1 MENFRMRRSIRSAK
15 FNAENKTTLKTLTVA
30 TIAGLSIIGVGQA
43 QATTLDEVD
52 LSKKPIDTPTL
63 DYLHDNDVLIPQ
75 KTFQRDEDGNIVKD
89 ANDKPIIQEGTPI
102 LAPQSGYS
110 LTKLEANP
118 DGSKPDGDNVITK
131 FEVKEV
137 TRYYDKTTGE
147 LVANPISGT
156 EYKVVQ
162 EKDIVP
168 QYYNVNP
175 VIPESNNSKVTWTEV
190 TEEGDNTITI
200 SSPDGPKYYKYTYNA
215 PSNYDTTTNSNK
227 TKDLGTITNP
237 TGTYLEPGIYKGG
250 AAINN
255 PAGSTITIENY
266 VFQNNKTTAYFDS
279 TTSGKYVILFGGAI
293 YNKGEISKITSDFI
307 GNSVSATK
315 SSDSIKTNTF
325 GGAIYNSGK
334 IGDITGDF
342 IGNSADSSYNS
353 YGGAIYNSGTIGNI
367 TGDFISNSAGS
378 EGGAISN
385 DGGTI
390 SNITGDFIGNSAAS
404 YGGGAIYNRGTIGNI
419 TGDFISNS
427 GSSGGAISNSGT
439 IENVTGDFI
448 KNSGSDGGAIS
459 NKYNSTIGNI
469 TGDFISNEA
478 YSSKGGAIYNYKST
492 IGDITGDFIGNSAIS
507 DGGAIYNDYGTIG
520 NITGDFIGNS
530 GSSGGAIDNGY
541 SSTIGNITGNFIGN
555 TATSRGGAIYNY
567 GKIGNITG
575 DFIGNTAGSD
585 GGAISNSGT
594 IENVTGDFIR
604 NSGSRGGAIYNDN
617 STIGDITGGFIG
629 NTASSCGG
637 AIYNY
642 KSTIGDITG
651 DFISNTASYHG
662 GAIYNDDYDN
672 TIGDI
677 TGNFISNTASY
688 LGGAIYNGGKSRNIT
703 GDFIGNTA
711 SSGGAIDNSGTIENV
726 TGDFIRNSGSVG
738 GAIYNDDYYS
748 TIRNIAGDFIGNT
761 ASSDSHNSYG
771 GAIYN
776 GDNSTIGDITG
787 NFISNR
793 AKALSSYYG
802 MGGAIYNSS
811 AIGDITGDFIGNY
824 AEAENGTA
832 GGGAIANNLAI
843 EIRNSQPEYS
853 NDLGITSSQN
863 PSLLNI
869 KNSSFI
875 NNYALGNNAYG
886 GAIYNNVSVIVR
898 GGGGGEVPQSLE
910 LADNTITTS
919 DYGITL
925 LDVQNSSFE
934 NNKVSGTI
942 SALGGA
948 IANEFHISNRNTPQ
962 EGSLASETNTGKYNI
977 NISNSTFN
985 NNTAYSIEEIAA
997 GGAIY
1002 NSNMDLNILGSNFTN
1017 NSAVSEQGSA
1027 LGGAIAAQNPRL
1039 GNSSGTIEVH
1049 YGIGTF
1055 TNSNTGESIT
1065 LYVTSCYEFDDDLT
1079 LQENIDIAN
1088 SQGITV
1094 NFKKEDD
1101 FSYNVDQDE
1110 WNNYIEH
1117 INEQK
1122 EKGYASENDIT
1133 QTVTINNPNTDEI
1146 ILASDGDIKTI
1157 TNSSFINNHAT
1168 STAGEAKGGAIY
1180 SNRDLNIVADG
1191 TTSVFKDNYTES
1203 KGIKDDNAIY
1213 IDNNATLNFTMKNN
1227 GKFYMADNIDGTATK
1242 DSDGKITDTYN
1253 VNIKGDNINNTTFYM
1268 LNDIRNA
1275 NVTFDNTTINA
1286 INNQTHVY
1294 NFNSLTVNSDTNF
1307 VADVDLANEQMDR
1320 ITANTYGTHNGNLNV
1335 VGMNLLSDAT
1345 KDVTEIYFAQP
1356 GLKNNVVNGM
1366 PKTGEYNL
1374 PSTAQTTFYTP
1385 IYKYNAIYDN
1395 RNDGGYFIFD
1405 RVSAGNN
1412 SGNASDNFN
1421 PAVLA
1426 PSVASQAGAN
1436 ATMNQTFNYAF
1447 QNSDNFMTIPY
1458 LERVAIKTSNRYA
1471 LSPTGDATDV
1481 GTFSPLFNTMNETS
1495 SAWVKPYASFENIP
1509 LKNGP
1514 KVSNIT
1520 YGTLVGFDTPIKSIK
1535 NGWDRAWTGYIG
1547 YNGASQRFSGVDA
1560 TQNGGLVGGT
1570 LTLYKGNF
1578 FNATTISSGAIVG
1591 DNRTMYGTDNYTML
1605 MAGVGNKTGYNFEFK
1620 EGKIIIQPS
1629 MLLSYTFVNTFDY
1642 TNAAGVKI
1650 KNDPL
1655 HAIQIAPGVKFIA
1668 NTKNGWQPYIG
1679 VNMIWN
1685 LLDKSKVSA
1694 NDVRLPEMSIKP
1706 YVQYGIGVQK
1716 RFKDRYMAFG
1726 QAMIQNGGRNGISL
1740 TAGFRWAI
1748 GKEGKP
1754 LEKVQ
1759 RVNNKTIS
1767 SSSSVGTSIN
1777 SVGAKSTIAQAQPER
1792 KIIKQLS
1799 QTQRERI
1806 AKQYQN
1812 TTRTTSIG
1820 EMKKL

>member
-1 MENFRMRRSIRSAK
+1 MRRSIRSAK

-43 QATTLDEVD
+43 QATTLDEID

-63 DYLHDNDVLIPQ
+63 DYLHKNDVLLPQ

-162 EKDIVP
+162 EKDLVP
-168 QYYNVNP
+168 QYYNVNTI
-175 VIPESNNSKVTWTEV
+175 IPESNNSKITWTEV

-200 SSPDGPKYYKYTYNA
+200 SSPDGTPKYYKYTYNA

-227 TKDLGTITNP
+227 TKDLGTITDP
-237 TGTYLEPGIYKGG
+237 TGTYKGG

-279 TTSGKYVILFGGAI
+279 TTYPYKHVNLSGGAI
-293 YNKGEISKITSDFI
+293 YNDGEISKITSDFI
-307 GNSVSATK
+307 GNSISATK
-315 SSDSIKTNTF
+315 SSYYVNAGTF
-325 GGAIYNSGK
+325 GGAIYNNGK

-342 IGNSADSSYNS
+342 INNTATAPNYSSGGAIYNGGTIENITGDFIDNSAASSGGAIYNNNSTIENITGNFISNSANYGGAIDNGYDSTIGNITSNFIGNSTRYEGGAIYNRGLICDITGDFIS
-353 YGGAIYNSGTIGNI
+353 NQTSRDGGAIYNSGTIYNIIGDFIGNEGSGGDWYPNGGAIYNLGVIGNI
-367 TGDFISNSAGS
+367 GGDFISNRVRA
-378 EGGAISN
+378 
-385 DGGTI
+385 
-390 SNITGDFIGNSAAS
+390 FAS
-404 YGGGAIYNRGTIGNI
+404 Y
-419 TGDFISNS
+419 
-427 GSSGGAISNSGT
+427 
-439 IENVTGDFI
+439 
-448 KNSGSDGGAIS
+448 
-459 NKYNSTIGNI
+459 
-469 TGDFISNEA
+469 
-478 YSSKGGAIYNYKST
+478 
-492 IGDITGDFIGNSAIS
+492 
-507 DGGAIYNDYGTIG
+507 YGI
-520 NITGDFIGNS
+520 
-530 GSSGGAIDNGY
+530 
-541 SSTIGNITGNFIGN
+541 
-555 TATSRGGAIYNY
+555 
-567 GKIGNITG
+567 
-575 DFIGNTAGSD
+575 
-585 GGAISNSGT
+585 
-594 IENVTGDFIR
+594 
-604 NSGSRGGAIYNDN
+604 
-617 STIGDITGGFIG
+617 
-629 NTASSCGG
+629 
-637 AIYNY
+637 
-642 KSTIGDITG
+642 
-651 DFISNTASYHG
+651 
-662 GAIYNDDYDN
+662 
-672 TIGDI
+672 
-677 TGNFISNTASY
+677 
-688 LGGAIYNGGKSRNIT
+688 GGAIYNGGDSYSIENI
-703 GDFIGNTA
+703 IGN
-711 SSGGAIDNSGTIENV
+711 
-726 TGDFIRNSGSVG
+726 
-738 GAIYNDDYYS
+738 
-748 TIRNIAGDFIGNT
+748 
-761 ASSDSHNSYG
+761 
-771 GAIYN
+771 
-776 GDNSTIGDITG
+776 
-787 NFISNR
+787 
-793 AKALSSYYG
+793 
-802 MGGAIYNSS
+802 
-811 AIGDITGDFIGNY
+811 FIGNY
-824 AEAENGTA
+824 AEAENGSA
-832 GGGAIANNLAI
+832 IGGAIGNTREIYTTRDFTGTNITGNFIENYAKSENGAAI
-843 EIRNSQPEYS
+843 GGAIGNYLKTEIRNSQPEYS

-863 PSLLNI
+863 PSILNI

-875 NNYALGNNAYG
+875 NNYASGNNAYG
-886 GAIYNNVSVIVR
+886 GAIYNNVSEIVR
-898 GGGGGEVPQSLE
+898 EVPQSLE

-925 LDVQNSSFE
+925 LNVQNSSFE
-934 NNKVSGTI
+934 NNNVSGKI
-942 SALGGA
+942 
-948 IANEFHISNRNTPQ
+948 
-962 EGSLASETNTGKYNI
+962 
-977 NISNSTFN
+977 
-985 NNTAYSIEEIAA
+985 
-997 GGAIY
+997 
-1002 NSNMDLNILGSNFTN
+1002 
-1017 NSAVSEQGSA
+1017 SA

-1039 GNSSGTIEVH
+1039 ENSIGTIEVN
-1049 YGIGTF
+1049 YVIGTL

-1065 LYVTSCYEFDDDLT
+1065 LYMAYCQEFDEDLT

-1101 FSYNVDQDE
+1101 FSDTVDQDE
-1110 WNNYIEH
+1110 WNSSIEYIK
-1117 INEQK
+1117 EQK

-1146 ILASDGDIKTI
+1146 ILASNGDIKTI

-1191 TTSVFKDNYTES
+1191 TTSVFKNNYTES
-1203 KGIKDDNAIY
+1203 KGVKDDNAIY

-1227 GKFYMADNIDGTATK
+1227 GKIYMADNIDGTVTK

-1335 VGMNLLSDAT
+1335 VGMNLLSDST

-1356 GLKNNVVNGM
+1356 GLKDNVVNGM

-1395 RNDGGYFIFD
+1395 RDDGGYFIFD

-1447 QNSDNFMTIPY
+1447 QNSDNFMAIPY

-1471 LSPTGDATDV
+1471 LSPTGDATDI
-1481 GTFSPLFNTMNETS
+1481 GTFSPLFNAQNQTS

-1535 NGWDRAWTGYIG
+1535 HGWDRAWTGYIG

-1578 FNATTISSGAIVG
+1578 FNATTVSSGAIVG

-1655 HAIQIAPGVKFIA
+1655 HAIQIAPGIKFIA

-1706 YVQYGIGVQK
+1706 YVQYGVGVQK

-1740 TAGFRWAI
+1740 TAGFRWAV

-1759 RVNNKTIS
+1759 RVNNKV
-1767 SSSSVGTSIN
+1767 SSVTPRAEVKVANN
-1777 SVGAKSTIAQAQPER
+1777 STVQPER

>member
-1 MENFRMRRSIRSAK
+1 MKRRSMKRVNVK
-15 FNAENKTTLKTLTVA
+15 KENKTFKTLAVA

-63 DYLHDNDVLIPQ
+63 DYLHDNNVLIPQ
-75 KTFQRDEDGNIVKD
+75 ISFQRDEDGNIVKD
-89 ANDKPIIQEGTPI
+89 KYNEPIIQEGTPI

-110 LTKLEANP
+110 LTKLEAKE

-162 EKDIVP
+162 EKDLVP
-168 QYYNVNP
+168 QYYNVNTI
-175 VIPESNNSKVTWTEV
+175 IPESNNSHVTWTEV
-190 TEEGDNTITI
+190 TQGGGNNTITI
-200 SSPDGPKYYKYTYNA
+200 SSPDGTPKYYKYTYNA

-237 TGTYLEPGIYKGG
+237 PGTFLEPSTYKGG

-266 VFQNNKTTAYFDS
+266 VFQNNKTTAYFES
-279 TTSGKYVILFGGAI
+279 TTSDDKYVNLIGGAI
-293 YNKGEISKITSDFI
+293 YNEGEISKITSDFI
-307 GNSVSATK
+307 GNSVSATT
-315 SSDSIKTNTF
+315 SSYRVNAEEL
-325 GGAIYNSGK
+325 GGAIYNNGK

-342 IGNSADSSYNS
+342 I
-353 YGGAIYNSGTIGNI
+353 
-367 TGDFISNSAGS
+367 
-378 EGGAISN
+378 
-385 DGGTI
+385 
-390 SNITGDFIGNSAAS
+390 
-404 YGGGAIYNRGTIGNI
+404 
-419 TGDFISNS
+419 
-427 GSSGGAISNSGT
+427 
-439 IENVTGDFI
+439 
-448 KNSGSDGGAIS
+448 KNHTSR
-459 NKYNSTIGNI
+459 
-469 TGDFISNEA
+469 
-478 YSSKGGAIYNYKST
+478 
-492 IGDITGDFIGNSAIS
+492 
-507 DGGAIYNDYGTIG
+507 DGGAIYNAY
-520 NITGDFIGNS
+520 
-530 GSSGGAIDNGY
+530 
-541 SSTIGNITGNFIGN
+541 
-555 TATSRGGAIYNY
+555 
-567 GKIGNITG
+567 
-575 DFIGNTAGSD
+575 
-585 GGAISNSGT
+585 
-594 IENVTGDFIR
+594 
-604 NSGSRGGAIYNDN
+604 N
-617 STIGDITGGFIG
+617 STI
-629 NTASSCGG
+629 
-637 AIYNY
+637 
-642 KSTIGDITG
+642 
-651 DFISNTASYHG
+651 
-662 GAIYNDDYDN
+662 DN
-672 TIGDI
+672 
-677 TGNFISNTASY
+677 
-688 LGGAIYNGGKSRNIT
+688 
-703 GDFIGNTA
+703 
-711 SSGGAIDNSGTIENV
+711 
-726 TGDFIRNSGSVG
+726 
-738 GAIYNDDYYS
+738 
-748 TIRNIAGDFIGNT
+748 
-761 ASSDSHNSYG
+761 
-771 GAIYN
+771 
-776 GDNSTIGDITG
+776 
-787 NFISNR
+787 
-793 AKALSSYYG
+793 
-802 MGGAIYNSS
+802 
-811 AIGDITGDFIGNY
+811 ITGDFIGNY
-824 AEAENGTA
+824 AEYGYGGAIYNAYNSTIENITGNFISNSANYGGAIDNGYDSTIGNITSNFIGNSTLYEGGAINNQGLIGDITGDFINNHTSRDGGAIYNEGTIYNIIGDFIGNEGCGGDWYPNGGAIYNLGVIGNIGGDFISNRVRAFASYYGIGGAIYNGGDSYSIENIIGNFIGNYAEAENGPA
-832 GGGAIANNLAI
+832 IGGAIGNTRKIYTTRDFTGTNITGNFIENYAKSENGAAIGGAIGNHLAI

-853 NDLGITSSQN
+853 NDSDITSSQN
-863 PSLLNI
+863 PSILNI

-875 NNYALGNNAYG
+875 NNYASGNNAYG
-886 GAIYNNVSVIVR
+886 GAIYNNVSEIV
-898 GGGGGEVPQSLE
+898 GGNPASLE

-925 LDVQNSSFE
+925 LNVQNSSFE
-934 NNKVSGTI
+934 NNNVSGKI

-948 IANEFHISNRNTPQ
+948 IANEFHISNRNIPQ

-977 NISNSTFN
+977 NISNSIFN
-985 NNTAYSIEEIAA
+985 NNTANSIEEIAA

-1002 NSNMDLNILGSNFTN
+1002 NSNMDLNILDCNFTN

-1039 GNSSGTIEVH
+1039 ENSIGTIEVH
-1049 YGIGTF
+1049 YGIGTL

-1065 LYVTSCYEFDDDLT
+1065 LYAAYCPEFDDDLT

-1101 FSYNVDQDE
+1101 YSGTMDQDE
-1110 WNNYIEH
+1110 WNSFIED
-1117 INEQK
+1117 IKEQK

-1146 ILASDGDIKTI
+1146 ILASNGDIKTI

-1203 KGIKDDNAIY
+1203 KGVKDDNAIY

-1227 GKFYMADNIDGTATK
+1227 GKIYMADNIDGTVTK
-1242 DSDGKITDTYN
+1242 DSDGNITKTYS
-1253 VNIKGDNINNTTFYM
+1253 VNIKGDDINNTTFYM

-1320 ITANTYGTHNGNLNV
+1320 ITANTYGTHQGNLNI
-1335 VGMNLLSDAT
+1335 VGMNLLSDST
-1345 KDVTEIYFAQP
+1345 KDVTEIYFAEQ
-1356 GLKNNVVNGM
+1356 GLKDNVVNGM

-1395 RNDGGYFIFD
+1395 RDDGGYFIFD

-1447 QNSDNFMTIPY
+1447 QNADNFMTIPY
-1458 LERVAIKTSNRYA
+1458 LERVAIKTANRYA

-1481 GTFSPLFNTMNETS
+1481 GTFSPLFNAQNETS

-1520 YGTLVGFDTPIKSIK
+1520 YGTLVGFDTPIKSIRH
-1535 NGWDRAWTGYIG
+1535 GWDRAWTGYIG

-1578 FNATTISSGAIVG
+1578 FNATTVSTGAIVG

-1706 YVQYGIGVQK
+1706 YVQYGVGVQK

-1767 SSSSVGTSIN
+1767 SSSSVGTSTN
-1777 SVGAKSTIAQAQPER
+1777 NVGAKSTIAQAQPER

>member
-1 MENFRMRRSIRSAK
+1 MRRSIRSAK

-30 TIAGLSIIGVGQA
+30 TIVGLSIIGVGQA

-52 LSKKPIDTPTL
+52 LSQKPIDTPTL
-63 DYLHDNDVLIPQ
+63 DYLHDKKVEIPQ
-75 KTFQRDEDGNIVKD
+75 KTFQRDEDGNIIL
-89 ANDKPIIQEGTPI
+89 NDSHNEPIIQEGAPI

-110 LTKLEANP
+110 LTKLNANP

-162 EKDIVP
+162 EKDLVP
-168 QYYNVNP
+168 HYYNVNP
-175 VIPESNNSKVTWTEV
+175 VIPELNNSKVTWTEV
-190 TEEGDNTITI
+190 TQGGGNNTITI
-200 SSPDGPKYYKYTYNA
+200 YSPDGTPKYYKYTYNA

-227 TKDLGTITNP
+227 TKDLGTITDP
-237 TGTYLEPGIYKGG
+237 TGTREDPSIYKGG

-255 PAGSTITIENY
+255 PAGSTINIENY
-266 VFQNNKTTAYFDS
+266 VFQNNKTTAYFES
-279 TTSGKYVILFGGAI
+279 TTSDDKYVNLIGGAI
-293 YNKGEISKITSDFI
+293 YNEGEISKITSDFI
-307 GNSVSATK
+307 GNSISATK
-315 SSDSIKTNTF
+315 SSYRVNAEEL
-325 GGAIYNSGK
+325 GGAIYNNGL

-342 IGNSADSSYNS
+342 IRNQISGD
-353 YGGAIYNSGTIGNI
+353 GGAIYNAYNSTI
-367 TGDFISNSAGS
+367 DS
-378 EGGAISN
+378 
-385 DGGTI
+385 
-390 SNITGDFIGNSAAS
+390 ITGDFIGNYAEYGYGGAIDNTYNGTIENITGNFISNSAND
-404 YGGGAIYNRGTIGNI
+404 GGAIYNGY
-419 TGDFISNS
+419 D
-427 GSSGGAISNSGT
+427 
-439 IENVTGDFI
+439 
-448 KNSGSDGGAIS
+448 
-459 NKYNSTIGNI
+459 STIGNI
-469 TGDFISNEA
+469 TSN
-478 YSSKGGAIYNYKST
+478 
-492 IGDITGDFIGNSAIS
+492 FIGNSTLYE
-507 DGGAIYNDYGTIG
+507 GGAINNHGL
-520 NITGDFIGNS
+520 
-530 GSSGGAIDNGY
+530 
-541 SSTIGNITGNFIGN
+541 
-555 TATSRGGAIYNY
+555 
-567 GKIGNITG
+567 
-575 DFIGNTAGSD
+575 
-585 GGAISNSGT
+585 
-594 IENVTGDFIR
+594 
-604 NSGSRGGAIYNDN
+604 
-617 STIGDITGGFIG
+617 
-629 NTASSCGG
+629 
-637 AIYNY
+637 
-642 KSTIGDITG
+642 IGDITG
-651 DFISNTASYHG
+651 DFISNHTSR
-662 GAIYNDDYDN
+662 D
-672 TIGDI
+672 
-677 TGNFISNTASY
+677 
-688 LGGAIYNGGKSRNIT
+688 GGAIYNGGTIYNI
-703 GDFIGNTA
+703 I
-711 SSGGAIDNSGTIENV
+711 
-726 TGDFIRNSGSVG
+726 GDFIRNEGCGGDWYPNG
-738 GAIYNDDYYS
+738 GAIYNY
-748 TIRNIAGDFIGNT
+748 GVIGNI
-761 ASSDSHNSYG
+761 G
-771 GAIYN
+771 G
-776 GDNSTIGDITG
+776 D
-787 NFISNR
+787 FISNR
-793 AKALSSYYG
+793 VRAFASYYG
-802 MGGAIYNSS
+802 IGGAIYNSGYNYS
-811 AIGDITGDFIGNY
+811 IENITGNFIGNY
-824 AEAENGTA
+824 AEAENGSA
-832 GGGAIANNLAI
+832 VGGAIGNTREIYTTRDFTGTNITGNFIENYAKSENGAAIGGAINNHLTI
-843 EIRNSQPEYS
+843 DIRNSQLS
-853 NDLGITSSQN
+853 NNSDITSSQN
-863 PSLLNI
+863 PSILNI

-875 NNYALGNNAYG
+875 NNYASGNYAYG
-886 GAIYNNVSVIVR
+886 GAIYNDVSINR
-898 GGGGGEVPQSLE
+898 RPIEASLE

-925 LDVQNSSFE
+925 LNVQNSSFE
-934 NNKVSGTI
+934 NNNVSGTI

-985 NNTAYSIEEIAA
+985 NNTANSIEEIAA

-1002 NSNMDLNILGSNFTN
+1002 NSNIDLNILDCNFTN

-1039 GNSSGTIEVH
+1039 ENSIGTIEVN
-1049 YGIGTF
+1049 YSIGTL

-1065 LYVTSCYEFDDDLT
+1065 LYGAYCYEFDDDLT

-1101 FSYNVDQDE
+1101 FSNTMDQDE
-1110 WNNYIEH
+1110 WNDFIEN
-1117 INEQK
+1117 IKERK
-1122 EKGYASENDIT
+1122 EKGYISENDIT

-1227 GKFYMADNIDGTATK
+1227 GKIYMADNIDGTVTK

-1286 INNQTHVY
+1286 VNNQTHVY
-1294 NFNSLTVNSDTNF
+1294 NFNTLTVNSDTNF

-1320 ITANTYGTHNGNLNV
+1320 ITANNYGTHNGNLNV

-1374 PSTAQTTFYTP
+1374 PSSAQTTFYTP

-1395 RNDGGYFIFD
+1395 RDDGGYFMFSKGDKILTPNGGGGTTITPT
-1405 RVSAGNN
+1405 GNP
-1412 SGNASDNFN
+1412 SDAFN
-1421 PAVLA
+1421 PSVLA

-1447 QNSDNFMTIPY
+1447 QNSDNFMALPY

-1520 YGTLVGFDTPIKSIK
+1520 YGTLVGFDTPIKSIRH
-1535 NGWDRAWTGYIG
+1535 GWDRTWTGYVG

-1694 NDVRLPEMSIKP
+1694 DDVRLPEMSIKP
-1706 YVQYGIGVQK
+1706 YVQYGVGVQK

-1767 SSSSVGTSIN
+1767 SSSGVGTSTN

-1799 QTQRERI
+1799 QTQREKI

-1812 TTRTTSIG
+1812 TTRTTFIG

>member
-1 MENFRMRRSIRSAK
+1 MKRRSMKRVNVK
-15 FNAENKTTLKTLTVA
+15 KENKPFKTLAIA

-43 QATTLDEVD
+43 QATTLDEID
-52 LSKKPIDTPTL
+52 LSQKPIDTPTL
-63 DYLHDNDVLIPQ
+63 DYLHDNNVLIPQ
-75 KTFQRDEDGNIVKD
+75 KTFQQDEDGNIVKD
-89 ANDKPIIQEGTPI
+89 SNNNPILQEGTPI

-131 FEVKEV
+131 FEVKDV

-147 LVANPISGT
+147 LVANPISGV

-168 QYYNVNP
+168 QYYNVNTI
-175 VIPESNNSKVTWTEV
+175 IPESNNSKVTWTEV

-200 SSPDGPKYYKYTYNA
+200 YSPDGPKYYKYTYNA
-215 PSNYDTTTNSNK
+215 PSDYDTTTNSNK
-227 TKDLGTITNP
+227 TKDLGIITNP
-237 TGTYLEPGIYKGG
+237 PGTYDAPSIYKGG
-250 AAINN
+250 AVINN
-255 PAGSTITIENY
+255 PAGSTINIENY
-266 VFQNNKTTAYFDS
+266 VFQNNKTTAYFSHTIDS
-279 TTSGKYVILFGGAI
+279 NIYANLAGGAI
-293 YNKGEISKITSDFI
+293 YNEGEISKITSDFI
-307 GNSVSATK
+307 GNSISATT
-315 SSDSIKTNTF
+315 SSSRVYSQTF
-325 GGAIYNSGK
+325 GGAIYNNGN

-342 IGNSADSSYNS
+342 IGNTASSS
-353 YGGAIYNSGTIGNI
+353 GGAIYNN
-367 TGDFISNSAGS
+367 SN
-378 EGGAISN
+378 
-385 DGGTI
+385 
-390 SNITGDFIGNSAAS
+390 
-404 YGGGAIYNRGTIGNI
+404 
-419 TGDFISNS
+419 
-427 GSSGGAISNSGT
+427 
-439 IENVTGDFI
+439 
-448 KNSGSDGGAIS
+448 
-459 NKYNSTIGNI
+459 
-469 TGDFISNEA
+469 
-478 YSSKGGAIYNYKST
+478 
-492 IGDITGDFIGNSAIS
+492 
-507 DGGAIYNDYGTIG
+507 
-520 NITGDFIGNS
+520 
-530 GSSGGAIDNGY
+530 
-541 SSTIGNITGNFIGN
+541 
-555 TATSRGGAIYNY
+555 
-567 GKIGNITG
+567 IGNITG
-575 DFIGNTAGSD
+575 DFIGNTAKYG
-585 GGAISNSGT
+585 N
-594 IENVTGDFIR
+594 
-604 NSGSRGGAIYNDN
+604 GGAIYNDG
-617 STIGDITGGFIG
+617 TIGNITGNFISNKG
-629 NTASSCGG
+629 N
-637 AIYNY
+637 AIYNHY
-642 KSTIGDITG
+642 NSTIGDITG
-651 DFISNTASYHG
+651 DFISNTDTALDNLGKIDNITGNFIGNSGSYG
-662 GAIYNDDYDN
+662 GAIYNSG
-672 TIGDI
+672 TIGDIIGDFINNTAYNNGGAISNERTIENI
-677 TGNFISNTASY
+677 TGNFIRNYAFQGGAIYNYGDTIDNITGDFISNSANYGGAIDNGDTIDSITGNFIRNHTSRD
-688 LGGAIYNGGKSRNIT
+688 GGAIYNGY
-703 GDFIGNTA
+703 D
-711 SSGGAIDNSGTIENV
+711 
-726 TGDFIRNSGSVG
+726 
-738 GAIYNDDYYS
+738 S
-748 TIRNIAGDFIGNT
+748 TIGDIAGDFIGNS
-761 ASSDSHNSYG
+761 ASYDEHNNG

-776 GDNSTIGDITG
+776 RGTIGYITG

-802 MGGAIYNSS
+802 MGGAIYNESTS
-811 AIGDITGDFIGNY
+811 YNEGTIGDITGDFIGNY

-832 GGGAIANNLAI
+832 GGGAIANNLDLI
-843 EIRNSQPEYS
+843 SNVGPVSLENTNNS
-853 NDLGITSSQN
+853 GITSSQN
-863 PSLLNI
+863 SSLLNI

-875 NNYALGNNAYG
+875 NNYASGNNAYG
-886 GAIYNNVSVIVR
+886 GAIANEISIVR
-898 GGGGGEVPQSLE
+898 PMPASLE

-925 LDVQNSSFE
+925 LNVQNSSFE
-934 NNKVSGTI
+934 NNKVLGKI

-948 IANEFHISNRNTPQ
+948 IANEFHISNRNIPQ
-962 EGSLASETNTGKYNI
+962 GYSLASETNTGKYNI

-985 NNTAYSIEEIAA
+985 NNTANSIEEIAA

-1002 NSNMDLNILGSNFTN
+1002 NSNIDLNILGSNFTN

-1039 GNSSGTIEVH
+1039 ENSIGTIEV
-1049 YGIGTF
+1049 YYAVFTY

-1065 LYVTSCYEFDDDLT
+1065 FYNTTYCDEFDYDLT

-1094 NFKKEDD
+1094 NLIKVDD
-1101 FSYNVDQDE
+1101 FSDTVDQDE
-1110 WNNYIEH
+1110 WNDLIESA
-1117 INEQK
+1117 NERK
-1122 EKGYASENDIT
+1122 EKGYISENDIT

-1146 ILASDGDIKTI
+1146 ILASNGDIKTI

-1203 KGIKDDNAIY
+1203 QGVKDDNAIY

-1227 GKFYMADNIDGTATK
+1227 GKIYMADNIDGTVTK
-1242 DSDGKITDTYN
+1242 DSDGNITDTYN

-1320 ITANTYGTHNGNLNV
+1320 ITANNYNTQQGINLNV

-1374 PSTAQTTFYTP
+1374 PSSAQTTFYTP

-1395 RNDGGYFIFD
+1395 RDDGGYFVFD

-1481 GTFSPLFNTMNETS
+1481 GTFSPLFNAKNQTS

-1535 NGWDRAWTGYIG
+1535 HGWDRAWTGYIG

-1578 FNATTISSGAIVG
+1578 FNATTVSSGAIVG

-1706 YVQYGIGVQK
+1706 YVQYGVGVQK

-1748 GKEGKP
+1748 GQEGKP

-1767 SSSSVGTSIN
+1767 SSS

>member
-1 MENFRMRRSIRSAK
+1 MKRRSMKRANVK
-15 FNAENKTTLKTLTVA
+15 NENKPFKTLAVA

-52 LSKKPIDTPTL
+52 LSQKPIDTPTL
-63 DYLHDNDVLIPQ
+63 DYLHDKKVLIPQ
-75 KTFQRDEDGNIVKD
+75 KTFQRDEDGNIIL
-89 ANDKPIIQEGTPI
+89 NDSHNEPIIQEGTPI

-131 FEVKEV
+131 FEVKDV

-162 EKDIVP
+162 EKDLVP
-168 QYYNVNP
+168 QYYNVNTI
-175 VIPESNNSKVTWTEV
+175 IPESNNSKITWTED
-190 TEEGDNTITI
+190 TERGDNTITI
-200 SSPDGPKYYKYTYNA
+200 YSPDGTPKYYKYTYNA
-215 PSNYDTTTNSNK
+215 PSDYDTTTNSNK

-237 TGTYLEPGIYKGG
+237 TGTTSEPSTYKGG

-255 PAGSTITIENY
+255 PAGSTINIENY
-266 VFQNNKTTAYFDS
+266 VFQNNKTTAYFES
-279 TTSGKYVILFGGAI
+279 TTYDDKYVNLIGGAI
-293 YNKGEISKITSDFI
+293 YNEGEISKITSDFI
-307 GNSVSATK
+307 GNSVSATT
-315 SSDSIKTNTF
+315 SSYRVNAEEL
-325 GGAIYNSGK
+325 GGAIYNNGK

-342 IGNSADSSYNS
+342 I
-353 YGGAIYNSGTIGNI
+353 
-367 TGDFISNSAGS
+367 
-378 EGGAISN
+378 
-385 DGGTI
+385 
-390 SNITGDFIGNSAAS
+390 
-404 YGGGAIYNRGTIGNI
+404 
-419 TGDFISNS
+419 
-427 GSSGGAISNSGT
+427 
-439 IENVTGDFI
+439 
-448 KNSGSDGGAIS
+448 KNHTSR
-459 NKYNSTIGNI
+459 
-469 TGDFISNEA
+469 
-478 YSSKGGAIYNYKST
+478 
-492 IGDITGDFIGNSAIS
+492 
-507 DGGAIYNDYGTIG
+507 DGGAIYNKGTIG
-520 NITGDFIGNS
+520 NII
-530 GSSGGAIDNGY
+530 
-541 SSTIGNITGNFIGN
+541 
-555 TATSRGGAIYNY
+555 
-567 GKIGNITG
+567 G
-575 DFIGNTAGSD
+575 DFIGNT
-585 GGAISNSGT
+585 
-594 IENVTGDFIR
+594 VT
-604 NSGSRGGAIYNDN
+604 
-617 STIGDITGGFIG
+617 
-629 NTASSCGG
+629 
-637 AIYNY
+637 
-642 KSTIGDITG
+642 
-651 DFISNTASYHG
+651 
-662 GAIYNDDYDN
+662 DYD
-672 TIGDI
+672 
-677 TGNFISNTASY
+677 
-688 LGGAIYNGGKSRNIT
+688 
-703 GDFIGNTA
+703 
-711 SSGGAIDNSGTIENV
+711 SSGGAIDNSGTIENI
-726 TGDFIRNSGSVG
+726 TGNFISNSAKYG
-738 GAIYNDDYYS
+738 GAVGNHYGGEIG
-748 TIRNIAGDFIGNT
+748 NITGDFIGNT
-761 ASSDSHNSYG
+761 ASSEGGAINNQSLICDITGDFISNHTSRDGGAIYNSNTIYNIIGDFIGNEGCGSDWYPNGGAIYNLGVIGNISGDFISNRVRAFASYYGIG

-776 GDNSTIGDITG
+776 GGDSYSIENIIG
-787 NFISNR
+787 N
-793 AKALSSYYG
+793 
-802 MGGAIYNSS
+802 
-811 AIGDITGDFIGNY
+811 FIGNY
-824 AEAENGTA
+824 AEAENGPA
-832 GGGAIANNLAI
+832 IGGAIGNTREIYTTRDFTGTNITGNFIENYAKSENGAAIGGAIGNHLAI

-853 NDLGITSSQN
+853 NDSDITSSQN
-863 PSLLNI
+863 PSILNI

-875 NNYALGNNAYG
+875 NNYASGNNAYG
-886 GAIYNNVSVIVR
+886 GAIYNDVSEIVR
-898 GGGGGEVPQSLE
+898 EAPYSLE

-925 LDVQNSSFE
+925 LNVQNSSFE
-934 NNKVSGTI
+934 NNKVLGKI

-948 IANEFHISNRNTPQ
+948 IANEFHISNRNIPQ

-977 NISNSTFN
+977 NISNSIFN
-985 NNTAYSIEEIAA
+985 NNTANSIEEIAA

-1002 NSNMDLNILGSNFTN
+1002 NSNMDLNILDCNFTN
-1017 NSAVSEQGSA
+1017 NSAASEQGSA

-1039 GNSSGTIEVH
+1039 ENSIGTIEV
-1049 YGIGTF
+1049 YYAVFTY

-1065 LYVTSCYEFDDDLT
+1065 FYNTTYCDEFDYDLT

-1094 NFKKEDD
+1094 NLIKVDD
-1101 FSYNVDQDE
+1101 FSDNVDQDE
-1110 WNNYIEH
+1110 WNDLIESA
-1117 INEQK
+1117 NERK
-1122 EKGYASENDIT
+1122 EKGYISENDIT

-1146 ILASDGDIKTI
+1146 ILASNGDIKTI

-1203 KGIKDDNAIY
+1203 QGVKDDNAIY

-1227 GKFYMADNIDGTATK
+1227 GKIYMADNIDGTVTK

-1253 VNIKGDNINNTTFYM
+1253 VNIKGDDINNTTFYM

-1335 VGMNLLSDAT
+1335 VGMNLLSDST

-1395 RNDGGYFIFD
+1395 RDDGGYFIFD

-1481 GTFSPLFNTMNETS
+1481 GTFSPLFNAKNQTS

-1535 NGWDRAWTGYIG
+1535 HGWDRAWTGYIG

-1578 FNATTISSGAIVG
+1578 FNATTVSSGAIVG

-1706 YVQYGIGVQK
+1706 YVQYGVGVQK

-1767 SSSSVGTSIN
+1767 SSSSVGTSTN

>member
-1 MENFRMRRSIRSAK
+1 MKRRSMKRANVK
-15 FNAENKTTLKTLTVA
+15 NENKPFKTLAVA

-52 LSKKPIDTPTL
+52 LSQKPIDTPTL
-63 DYLHDNDVLIPQ
+63 DYLHDKKVLIPQ
-75 KTFQRDEDGNIVKD
+75 KTFQRDEDGNIIL
-89 ANDKPIIQEGTPI
+89 NDSHNEPIIQEGTPI

-131 FEVKEV
+131 FEVKDV

-162 EKDIVP
+162 EKDLVP
-168 QYYNVNP
+168 QYYNVNTI
-175 VIPESNNSKVTWTEV
+175 IPESNNSKITWTED
-190 TEEGDNTITI
+190 TERGDNTITI
-200 SSPDGPKYYKYTYNA
+200 YSPDGTPKYYKYTYNA
-215 PSNYDTTTNSNK
+215 PSDYDTTTNSNK

-237 TGTYLEPGIYKGG
+237 TGTTSEPSTYKGG

-255 PAGSTITIENY
+255 PAGSTINIENY
-266 VFQNNKTTAYFDS
+266 VFQNNKTTAYFES
-279 TTSGKYVILFGGAI
+279 TTYDDKYVNLIGGAI
-293 YNKGEISKITSDFI
+293 YNEGEISKITSDFI
-307 GNSVSATK
+307 GNSVSATT
-315 SSDSIKTNTF
+315 SSYRVNAEEL
-325 GGAIYNSGK
+325 GGAIYNNGK

-342 IGNSADSSYNS
+342 I
-353 YGGAIYNSGTIGNI
+353 
-367 TGDFISNSAGS
+367 
-378 EGGAISN
+378 
-385 DGGTI
+385 
-390 SNITGDFIGNSAAS
+390 
-404 YGGGAIYNRGTIGNI
+404 
-419 TGDFISNS
+419 
-427 GSSGGAISNSGT
+427 
-439 IENVTGDFI
+439 
-448 KNSGSDGGAIS
+448 KNHTSR
-459 NKYNSTIGNI
+459 
-469 TGDFISNEA
+469 
-478 YSSKGGAIYNYKST
+478 
-492 IGDITGDFIGNSAIS
+492 
-507 DGGAIYNDYGTIG
+507 DGGAIYNKGTIG
-520 NITGDFIGNS
+520 NII
-530 GSSGGAIDNGY
+530 
-541 SSTIGNITGNFIGN
+541 
-555 TATSRGGAIYNY
+555 
-567 GKIGNITG
+567 G
-575 DFIGNTAGSD
+575 DFIGNT
-585 GGAISNSGT
+585 
-594 IENVTGDFIR
+594 VT
-604 NSGSRGGAIYNDN
+604 
-617 STIGDITGGFIG
+617 
-629 NTASSCGG
+629 
-637 AIYNY
+637 
-642 KSTIGDITG
+642 
-651 DFISNTASYHG
+651 
-662 GAIYNDDYDN
+662 DYD
-672 TIGDI
+672 
-677 TGNFISNTASY
+677 
-688 LGGAIYNGGKSRNIT
+688 
-703 GDFIGNTA
+703 
-711 SSGGAIDNSGTIENV
+711 SSGGAIDNSGTIENI
-726 TGDFIRNSGSVG
+726 TGNFISNSAKYG
-738 GAIYNDDYYS
+738 GAVGNHYGGEIG
-748 TIRNIAGDFIGNT
+748 NITGDFIGNT
-761 ASSDSHNSYG
+761 ASSEGGAINNQSLICDITGDFISNHTSRDGGAIYNSNTIYNIIGDFIGNEGCGSDWYPNGGAIYNLGVIGNISGDFISNRVRAFASYYGIG

-776 GDNSTIGDITG
+776 GGDSYSIENIIG
-787 NFISNR
+787 N
-793 AKALSSYYG
+793 
-802 MGGAIYNSS
+802 
-811 AIGDITGDFIGNY
+811 FIGNY
-824 AEAENGTA
+824 AEAENGPA
-832 GGGAIANNLAI
+832 IGGAIGNTREIYTTRDFTGTNITGNFIENYAKSENGAAIGGAIGNHLAI

-853 NDLGITSSQN
+853 NDSDITSSQN
-863 PSLLNI
+863 PSILNI

-875 NNYALGNNAYG
+875 NNYASGNNAYG
-886 GAIYNNVSVIVR
+886 GAIYNDVSEIVR
-898 GGGGGEVPQSLE
+898 EAPYSLE

-925 LDVQNSSFE
+925 LNVQNSSFE
-934 NNKVSGTI
+934 NNKVLGKI

-948 IANEFHISNRNTPQ
+948 IANEFHISNRNIPQ

-977 NISNSTFN
+977 NISNSIFN
-985 NNTAYSIEEIAA
+985 NNTANSIEEIAA

-1002 NSNMDLNILGSNFTN
+1002 NSNMDLNILDCNFTN
-1017 NSAVSEQGSA
+1017 NSAASEQGSA

-1039 GNSSGTIEVH
+1039 ENSIGTIEV
-1049 YGIGTF
+1049 YYAVFTY

-1065 LYVTSCYEFDDDLT
+1065 FYNTTYCDEFDYDLT

-1094 NFKKEDD
+1094 NLIKVDD
-1101 FSYNVDQDE
+1101 FSDNVDQDE
-1110 WNNYIEH
+1110 WNDLIESA
-1117 INEQK
+1117 NERK
-1122 EKGYASENDIT
+1122 EKGYISENDIT

-1146 ILASDGDIKTI
+1146 ILASNGDIKTI

-1203 KGIKDDNAIY
+1203 QGVKDDNAIY

-1227 GKFYMADNIDGTATK
+1227 GKIYMADNIDGTVTK

-1253 VNIKGDNINNTTFYM
+1253 VNIKGDDINNTTFYM

-1335 VGMNLLSDAT
+1335 VGMNLLSDST

-1395 RNDGGYFIFD
+1395 RDDGGYFIFD

-1481 GTFSPLFNTMNETS
+1481 GTFSPLFNPQNQTS

-1520 YGTLVGFDTPIKSIK
+1520 YGTLVGFDTPIKSIRH
-1535 NGWDRAWTGYIG
+1535 GWDRTWTGYIG

-1578 FNATTISSGAIVG
+1578 FNATTVSTGAIVG

-1668 NTKNGWQPYIG
+1668 NSKNGWQPYIG

-1706 YVQYGIGVQK
+1706 YVQYGVGVQK

-1767 SSSSVGTSIN
+1767 SSSSVG
-1777 SVGAKSTIAQAQPER
+1777 AKSTIAQAQPER

>member
-1 MENFRMRRSIRSAK
+1 MN
-15 FNAENKTTLKTLTVA
+15 
-30 TIAGLSIIGVGQA
+30 
-43 QATTLDEVD
+43 
-52 LSKKPIDTPTL
+52 
-63 DYLHDNDVLIPQ
+63 H
-75 KTFQRDEDGNIVKD
+75 
-89 ANDKPIIQEGTPI
+89 
-102 LAPQSGYS
+102 
-110 LTKLEANP
+110 
-118 DGSKPDGDNVITK
+118 
-131 FEVKEV
+131 
-137 TRYYDKTTGE
+137 
-147 LVANPISGT
+147 
-156 EYKVVQ
+156 
-162 EKDIVP
+162 
-168 QYYNVNP
+168 
-175 VIPESNNSKVTWTEV
+175 
-190 TEEGDNTITI
+190 
-200 SSPDGPKYYKYTYNA
+200 
-215 PSNYDTTTNSNK
+215 
-227 TKDLGTITNP
+227 
-237 TGTYLEPGIYKGG
+237 
-250 AAINN
+250 
-255 PAGSTITIENY
+255 
-266 VFQNNKTTAYFDS
+266 
-279 TTSGKYVILFGGAI
+279 TS
-293 YNKGEISKITSDFI
+293 
-307 GNSVSATK
+307 
-315 SSDSIKTNTF
+315 
-325 GGAIYNSGK
+325 
-334 IGDITGDF
+334 
-342 IGNSADSSYNS
+342 
-353 YGGAIYNSGTIGNI
+353 
-367 TGDFISNSAGS
+367 
-378 EGGAISN
+378 
-385 DGGTI
+385 
-390 SNITGDFIGNSAAS
+390 
-404 YGGGAIYNRGTIGNI
+404 R
-419 TGDFISNS
+419 
-427 GSSGGAISNSGT
+427 
-439 IENVTGDFI
+439 
-448 KNSGSDGGAIS
+448 
-459 NKYNSTIGNI
+459 
-469 TGDFISNEA
+469 
-478 YSSKGGAIYNYKST
+478 
-492 IGDITGDFIGNSAIS
+492 
-507 DGGAIYNDYGTIG
+507 DGGAIYNDGTIY
-520 NITGDFIGNS
+520 NIIGDFIGNE
-530 GSSGGAIDNGY
+530 GCGGDWYPN
-541 SSTIGNITGNFIGN
+541 
-555 TATSRGGAIYNY
+555 GGAIYNLRV
-567 GKIGNITG
+567 IGNIG
-575 DFIGNTAGSD
+575 
-585 GGAISNSGT
+585 
-594 IENVTGDFIR
+594 
-604 NSGSRGGAIYNDN
+604 
-617 STIGDITGGFIG
+617 
-629 NTASSCGG
+629 
-637 AIYNY
+637 
-642 KSTIGDITG
+642 G
-651 DFISNTASYHG
+651 DFISNRVKAFASYYG
-662 GAIYNDDYDN
+662 I
-672 TIGDI
+672 
-677 TGNFISNTASY
+677 
-688 LGGAIYNGGKSRNIT
+688 GGAIYNGGDSYSIENI
-703 GDFIGNTA
+703 IGN
-711 SSGGAIDNSGTIENV
+711 
-726 TGDFIRNSGSVG
+726 
-738 GAIYNDDYYS
+738 
-748 TIRNIAGDFIGNT
+748 
-761 ASSDSHNSYG
+761 
-771 GAIYN
+771 
-776 GDNSTIGDITG
+776 
-787 NFISNR
+787 
-793 AKALSSYYG
+793 
-802 MGGAIYNSS
+802 
-811 AIGDITGDFIGNY
+811 FIGNY
-824 AEAENGTA
+824 AEAENGSAIGGAIGNTRKIYTTRDFTGTNITGNFIENYAKSENGTA
-832 GGGAIANNLAI
+832 IGGAIANNLAI

-898 GGGGGEVPQSLE
+898 GGGGGGNPCSLE

-925 LDVQNSSFE
+925 LNVQNSSFE
-934 NNKVSGTI
+934 NNNVSGKI

-948 IANEFHISNRNTPQ
+948 IANEFHISNRNIPQ

-977 NISNSTFN
+977 NISNSIFN
-985 NNTAYSIEEIAA
+985 NNTANSIEEIAA

-1002 NSNMDLNILGSNFTN
+1002 NSNIDLNILDCNFTN

-1027 LGGAIAAQNPRL
+1027 L
-1039 GNSSGTIEVH
+1039 
-1049 YGIGTF
+1049 
-1055 TNSNTGESIT
+1055 
-1065 LYVTSCYEFDDDLT
+1065 
-1079 LQENIDIAN
+1079 
-1088 SQGITV
+1088 
-1094 NFKKEDD
+1094 
-1101 FSYNVDQDE
+1101 
-1110 WNNYIEH
+1110 
-1117 INEQK
+1117 
-1122 EKGYASENDIT
+1122 
-1133 QTVTINNPNTDEI
+1133 
-1146 ILASDGDIKTI
+1146 
-1157 TNSSFINNHAT
+1157 
-1168 STAGEAKGGAIY
+1168 GGAIY

-1203 KGIKDDNAIY
+1203 KGVKDDNAIY

-1227 GKFYMADNIDGTATK
+1227 GKIYMADNIDGTVTK
-1242 DSDGKITDTYN
+1242 DSDGNITDTYN

-1335 VGMNLLSDAT
+1335 VGMNLLSDST

-1356 GLKNNVVNGM
+1356 GLKDNVVNGM

-1395 RNDGGYFIFD
+1395 RDDGGYFIFD

-1458 LERVAIKTSNRYA
+1458 LERVAIKTANRYA

-1481 GTFSPLFNTMNETS
+1481 GTFSPLFNAQNETS

-1535 NGWDRAWTGYIG
+1535 HGWDRAWTGYIG

-1578 FNATTISSGAIVG
+1578 FNATTVSSGAIVG

-1706 YVQYGIGVQK
+1706 YVQYGVGVQK

-1767 SSSSVGTSIN
+1767 SSSSVGTSTN